1 MINTSMAYKEAIES
15 NREFGVSDKITFADG
30 TTVTL
35 AMGDYLAYSINEA
48 TSASGK
54 FEIGAAVIKEYSAT
68 LKNDDGRFDAYD
80 FEGADILSQI
90 SLKLADGWET
100 LQKGTYRITSA
111 KATEMTIQIKAYD
124 SMLFFDK
131 PYSTSRLSYP
141 ATVNQII
148 QEACTSCQMTF
159 DASTVEMGSYKVQ
172 TRPKADSL
180 TYRDVVSYCA
190 QIMGCYARIDHLDK
204 LSFGWYKLDDFEQY
218 SDGGVFDDDTP
229 YRSGDSVEGGSFDN
243 YNSGDNLDG
252 GSFDNLAKYYHFYNL
267 SSQTIN
273 TDDIRITGIQVSA
286 KGESSEDIES
296 ALYGTEGYVLEIADN
311 PLIQVGAVDAVA
323 QHVGAKLVGNTFRPL
338 SITCQSDPSIEA
350 GDIALVTDRRQR
362 TYQTVITNTTFVLG
376 GLQKVECTAETPT
389 ERNYTKYGASTK
401 LIAKVDDETDRKL
414 SAYELA
420 SAHFGQLMAHSMG
433 LYETED
439 VDPKTGAKIRYMH
452 DKPELEDSTTIW
464 KQTIDAFAWSTDG
477 GKTWNGGVEA
487 AGNVM
492 VTVLDAVGVDAG
504 WVTTGFMKADRIQGG
519 TLRLGGENNSNGE
532 LYVFD
537 ANKELIGKINK
548 DGLYLEQGVVEN
560 VNKKYGVAT
569 QITDGSIKF
578 LLDDAHIGSV
588 SASLIKEPNGTSTSK
603 GVAITVPQK
612 DSNSQISI
620 GYESTD
626 GTYITE
632 TYRMLPSGGT
642 NGYVHRFHEGVRT
655 DRLYASDASCN
666 FGVYVKST
674 VKVDSRRIIKNM
686 YIVPK
691 SDGTGTLYLTAGSAS
706 DESISETYYISV
718 KGS

>member
-1 MINTSMAYKEAIES
+1 MINTSMAYKRAIDG
-15 NREFGVSDKITFADG
+15 NREFSTADKITFSDE
-30 TTVTL
+30 TTMTL
-35 AMGDYLAYSINEA
+35 TMGDFLAYSINEA

-54 FEIGAAVIKEYSAT
+54 FEIGAAVIKEYNAT
-68 LKNDDGRFDAYD
+68 LKNDDGRFDTYD
-80 FEGADILSQI
+80 FEGADLLAQI
-90 SLKLADGWET
+90 GLKLEDGTWEI
-100 LQKGTYRITSA
+100 LQRGNYRIVSA
-111 KATEMTIQIKAYD
+111 KATELTIQIKAYD
-124 SMLFFDK
+124 SMLFFDR
-131 PYSTSRLSYP
+131 PYSTSKLTYP

-148 QEACTSCQMTF
+148 QNACTDCQMTY
-159 DASTVEMGSYKVQ
+159 DASTVELGSYVVK
-172 TRPKADSL
+172 TRPKADSI
-180 TYRDVVSYCA
+180 TYRDVISYCA

-204 LSFGWYKLDDFEQY
+204 LSFGWYKFGDFEQDY
-218 SDGGVFDDDTP
+218 DGGVFDDATP
-229 YRSGDSVEGGSFDN
+229 YSSGVDLDGGNFDD
-243 YNSGDNLDG
+243 YSSGDNADG
-252 GSFDNLAKYYHFYNL
+252 GDFDSQTKYHHFYNL
-267 SSQTIN
+267 GSQTIN
-273 TDDIRITGIQVSA
+273 TDDIRITGIQVSV
-286 KGESSEDIES
+286 KGESSDDIES
-296 ALYGTEGYVLEIADN
+296 VLYGKEGYVLEIADN
-311 PLIQVGAVDAVA
+311 PLIQTGAIDAVA

-362 TYQTVITNTTFVLG
+362 TYQTVITNTTFSLG
-376 GLQKVECTAETPT
+376 GLQKVECTAETPI
-389 ERNYTKYGASTK
+389 EKNYTKYGAVTK
-401 LIAKVDDETDRKL
+401 LMAQVGDDTQRRL
-414 SAYELA
+414 SAYDIAVQNMNQLA
-420 SAHFGQLMAHSMG
+420 ANTLGFYATTIKQMDGSVLV
-433 LYETED
+433 Y
-439 VDPKTGAKIRYMH
+439 RH
-452 DKPELEDSTTIW
+452 DKPKLSESKIVYKSGLDGFFVTQDYTGDDSTTAW
-464 KQTIDAFAWSTDG
+464 KAGFDN
-477 GKTWNGGVEA
+477 NG
-487 AGNVM
+487 N
-492 VTVLDAVGVDAG
+492 AVVNILSAIGINFSWAS
-504 WVTTGFMKADRIQGG
+504 GG
-519 TLRLGGENNSNGE
+519 TIRLGGENNSNGV

-569 QITDGSIKF
+569 RITDGSIKF

-666 FGVYVKST
+666 YGVYVKST

-718 KGS
+718 KGA